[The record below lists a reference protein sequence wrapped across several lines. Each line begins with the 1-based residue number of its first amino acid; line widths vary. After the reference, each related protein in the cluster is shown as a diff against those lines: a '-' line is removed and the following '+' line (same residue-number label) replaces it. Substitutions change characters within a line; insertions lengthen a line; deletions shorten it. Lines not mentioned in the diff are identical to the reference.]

1 MAAFWRNFYFLK
13 WVKIRG
19 AHSIVKKIRQM
30 PPFSVMDIDEAFDP
44 AAVEEV
50 EFFLWY
56 GFLRPK
62 SRRIRIVVMCEDG
75 GKQSM
80 AAAGKLR

>member
-1 MAAFWRNFYFLK
+1 MFSISKSNRAFFRAFRACTDCK
-13 WVKIRG
+13 VKNPPL
-19 AHSIVKKIRQM
+19 M
-30 PPFSVMDIDEAFDP
+30 PPFPVLDIDEAFDP
-44 AAVEEV
+44 TAVEEV

-80 AAAGKLR
+80 AAVGKLR

>member
-1 MAAFWRNFYFLK
+1 
-13 WVKIRG
+13 
-19 AHSIVKKIRQM
+19 M
-30 PPFSVMDIDEAFDP
+30 PPFSVLDIDEAFDP
-44 AAVEEV
+44 TAVEEV

-75 GKQSM
+75 GKQST